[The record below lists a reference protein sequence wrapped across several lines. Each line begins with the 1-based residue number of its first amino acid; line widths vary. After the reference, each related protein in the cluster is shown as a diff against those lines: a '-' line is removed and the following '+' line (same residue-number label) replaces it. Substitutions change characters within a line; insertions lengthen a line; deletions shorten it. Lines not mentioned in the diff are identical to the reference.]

1 MTEFWMSDAYNRGYR
16 RMFTTLI
23 TIDNAYFTNA
33 FFRYIR
39 NEFSKFKNYEMWTLG
54 VNIPDFRKKFL
65 NDFKTLQDQFDSI
78 YGEGDSMLTIIE
90 KQLQLCNSYRPLIKN
105 LQESNEVTTLINNL
119 TTKLLVLKLT
129 GDLKKDV
136 AKLTNRIDDLEQKLN
151 R

>member
-1 MTEFWMSDAYNRGYR
+1 
-16 RMFTTLI
+16 
-23 TIDNAYFTNA
+23 
-33 FFRYIR
+33 
-39 NEFSKFKNYEMWTLG
+39 

-65 NDFKTLQDQFDSI
+65 NDFKTLQEQFDSI
-78 YGEGDSMLTIIE
+78 CGEGDSMLAIIE
-90 KQLQLCNSYRPLIKN
+90 KQLQLCNTYRPMIKN

-136 AKLTNRIDDLEQKLN
+136 TKLTNRIDDLEQKLN

>member
-1 MTEFWMSDAYNRGYR
+1 
-16 RMFTTLI
+16 
-23 TIDNAYFTNA
+23 
-33 FFRYIR
+33 
-39 NEFSKFKNYEMWTLG
+39 

-65 NDFKTLQDQFDSI
+65 NDFKTLQEQFDSI
-78 YGEGDSMLTIIE
+78 CGEGDSMLAIIE
-90 KQLQLCNSYRPLIKN
+90 KQLQLCNTYRPLIKN

-136 AKLTNRIDDLEQKLN
+136 TKLTNRIDDLEQKLN

>member
-1 MTEFWMSDAYNRGYR
+1 
-16 RMFTTLI
+16 
-23 TIDNAYFTNA
+23 
-33 FFRYIR
+33 
-39 NEFSKFKNYEMWTLG
+39 

-65 NDFKTLQDQFDSI
+65 NDFKTLQDQFDSA

-136 AKLTNRIDDLEQKLN
+136 TKLTNRIDDLEQKLN

>member
-1 MTEFWMSDAYNRGYR
+1 M
-16 RMFTTLI
+16 
-23 TIDNAYFTNA
+23 
-33 FFRYIR
+33 
-39 NEFSKFKNYEMWTLG
+39 
-54 VNIPDFRKKFL
+54 NIPDFRKKFL
-65 NDFKTLQDQFDSI
+65 NDFKTLQDQFDSA
-78 YGEGDSMLTIIE
+78 YGEGDNMLTIIE

-136 AKLTNRIDDLEQKLN
+136 TKLTNRIDDLEQKLN